1 MLLVFAQKGQSLTDL
16 FQTAFHMVSS
26 QCHQRHDFIPPQVL
40 DLTFPFGELAEF
52 LVISFLQPVEM
63 PLMAPLMAADP
74 CAISATLPVLYCV
87 QTS

>member
-1 MLLVFAQKGQSLTDL
+1 
-16 FQTAFHMVSS
+16 MVSF

-40 DLTFPFGELAEF
+40 DLAFPFGELAEF

-63 PLMAPLMAADP
+63 PLMAPLIAANP
-74 CAISATLPVLYCV
+74 CAVSGTLPLLYSV